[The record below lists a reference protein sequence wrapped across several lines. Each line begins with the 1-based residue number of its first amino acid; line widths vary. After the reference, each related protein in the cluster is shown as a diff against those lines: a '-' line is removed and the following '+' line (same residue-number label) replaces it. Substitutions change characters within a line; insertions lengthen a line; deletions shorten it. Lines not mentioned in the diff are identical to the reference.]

1 MLQNTAPCRKSASW
15 PQNISEGNVSSSA
28 LATRD
33 ASLQIPSFLQLLRH
47 PRVFAHFWQGAESIA
62 PAMQNHILTSKS
74 GLRQSIFNT
83 FDFQM
88 CCAPRGVHFFDISS
102 SKNDPNVWC
111 FTILTRK
118 RALCH
123 NGVHFFNRWT
133 SKTAPA
139 LRCFEHFYFESISGS
154 KSVPAR
160 GVMTPFQ
167 LRNVLRAT
175 AACTFLTLQLPKVLR
190 EWGVFSLHAGSG
202 TRAHPEKR
210 QSRKAAMER
219 SSRKAAKPQS
229 RHGTLKPQSRKAARP
244 PWNAQAA
251 KPQSRKAA
259 KPPWNTWN
267 ALQCWE
273 IFGCS
278 CQLQGRVQQCP
289 GLFWRFTGVR
299 PCGPRQDGCRLQGS
313 VSYNKPVTCVAV
325 IFEHFARRLAKH
337 EYDIVVGRKCRLH
350 RSQPALFWFH
360 SRQFFGRPSSR
371 SSLLWHLAPNCKS
384 TGHVHLRGSR
394 PGWVMH
400 GCPSWTDRDKVSQPY
415 ISDLG
420 WIDGATLQGFGQTR
434 WSHPF
439 ISLPVCGGAMGQWS
453 ERWSYIS
460 SRPQFLPGYHSARP
474 QRREAFRRVV
484 QACIKDTILVGAPRQ
499 TSCRC
504 RRLQLRTP
512 GYSWCSGLCYRAV
525 RGSELR
531 GSTWWSQ
538 RGDLLRAAEFR
549 KAASVSCEAQW
560 KARWRSA
567 GQVRSWDF
575 QTTMLIHTIP
585 PFLNFPL
592 WSCVR
597 VTCVSD
603 PRKRLPSERRRS
615 RNDRGRKIA
624 GVGLQRDLRA

>member
-1 MLQNTAPCRKSASW
+1 MAHSW
-15 PQNISEGNVSSSA
+15 PWSQGMAQEEDDPQDSRDMALHTPGWGNEAWPPAWLPAPIRPMRGSVGRFSAAAVSSREECNNAQDFFGDLPVSDRVGHDKTGVGYKDPSPTTNRSLA
-28 LATRD
+28 L
-33 ASLQIPSFLQLLRH
+33 P
-47 PRVFAHFWQGAESIA
+47 
-62 PAMQNHILTSKS
+62 
-74 GLRQSIFNT
+74 
-83 FDFQM
+83 
-88 CCAPRGVHFFDISS
+88 SS
-102 SKNDPNVWC
+102 S
-111 FTILTRK
+111 
-118 RALCH
+118 
-123 NGVHFFNRWT
+123 
-133 SKTAPA
+133 S
-139 LRCFEHFYFESISGS
+139 
-154 KSVPAR
+154 
-160 GVMTPFQ
+160 
-167 LRNVLRAT
+167 
-175 AACTFLTLQLPKVLR
+175 TFPVDLQ
-190 EWGVFSLHAGSG
+190 S
-202 TRAHPEKR
+202 T
-210 QSRKAAMER
+210 
-219 SSRKAAKPQS
+219 
-229 RHGTLKPQSRKAARP
+229 
-244 PWNAQAA
+244 
-251 KPQSRKAA
+251 
-259 KPPWNTWN
+259 
-267 ALQCWE
+267 
-273 IFGCS
+273 
-278 CQLQGRVQQCP
+278 
-289 GLFWRFTGVR
+289 
-299 PCGPRQDGCRLQGS
+299 
-313 VSYNKPVTCVAV
+313 
-325 IFEHFARRLAKH
+325 
-337 EYDIVVGRKCRLH
+337 YDIVVGRKCRLH

-549 KAASVSCEAQW
+549 KAASA
-560 KARWRSA
+560 A
-567 GQVRSWDF
+567 
-575 QTTMLIHTIP
+575 
-585 PFLNFPL
+585 
-592 WSCVR
+592 
-597 VTCVSD
+597 
-603 PRKRLPSERRRS
+603 RRS
-615 RNDRGRKIA
+615 EKRGGGALDKW
-624 GVGLQRDLRA
+624 GVETFRQRCWFTLSPHSWTFPSGAAWGWLA

>member
-1 MLQNTAPCRKSASW
+1 MSFGVAGVRDSAPS
-15 PQNISEGNVSSSA
+15 
-28 LATRD
+28 
-33 ASLQIPSFLQLLRH
+33 
-47 PRVFAHFWQGAESIA
+47 
-62 PAMQNHILTSKS
+62 
-74 GLRQSIFNT
+74 
-83 FDFQM
+83 
-88 CCAPRGVHFFDISS
+88 
-102 SKNDPNVWC
+102 
-111 FTILTRK
+111 
-118 RALCH
+118 
-123 NGVHFFNRWT
+123 
-133 SKTAPA
+133 
-139 LRCFEHFYFESISGS
+139 
-154 KSVPAR
+154 
-160 GVMTPFQ
+160 
-167 LRNVLRAT
+167 
-175 AACTFLTLQLPKVLR
+175 
-190 EWGVFSLHAGSG
+190 
-202 TRAHPEKR
+202 
-210 QSRKAAMER
+210 
-219 SSRKAAKPQS
+219 
-229 RHGTLKPQSRKAARP
+229 
-244 PWNAQAA
+244 
-251 KPQSRKAA
+251 
-259 KPPWNTWN
+259 
-267 ALQCWE
+267 
-273 IFGCS
+273 
-278 CQLQGRVQQCP
+278 QQCTKRESFVA
-289 GLFWRFTGVR
+289 LSKAF
-299 PCGPRQDGCRLQGS
+299 CILENRLQGS

-549 KAASVSCEAQW
+549 KAASA
-560 KARWRSA
+560 A
-567 GQVRSWDF
+567 
-575 QTTMLIHTIP
+575 
-585 PFLNFPL
+585 
-592 WSCVR
+592 
-597 VTCVSD
+597 
-603 PRKRLPSERRRS
+603 RRS
-615 RNDRGRKIA
+615 EKRGGGALDKW
-624 GVGLQRDLRA
+624 GVETFRQRCWFTLSPHSWTSPSGAAWGWLA